1 MKKKLL
7 VGLAAAALAVI
18 PMTAA
23 TADNHENTDVYVVH
37 AFPGPD
43 VDVYVYGAGDERPE
57 DPALAGFAP
66 QDVEGPVSLPA
77 GTYTVDITAPGED
90 DALLSQDLDVPGGV
104 NVTVVAHPT
113 GEGELAVTAFVN
125 DMSDIACGEA
135 RVEVRHTAQAPEVFL
150 STGDTELGS
159 ISLGE
164 VFAADVPA
172 GDLPVTVALEDGTEL
187 IDTSLPLADSSY
199 TILHAFFEDGELSV
213 IPLGLE
219 LDCTEAEEEAEADE
233 ETEEMEAPAAEHSPG
248 EAGLASTALPVWVI
262 ALMALGALSLVV
274 PAVARKRN

>member
-1 MKKKLL
+1 MMKKFL

-23 TADNHENTDVYVVH
+23 TAQDGDTDVYVVH
-37 AFPGPD
+37 AFPGAT

-57 DPALAGFAP
+57 DPTLPDFAP
-66 QDVEGPVSLPA
+66 EDVAGPVSLPA
-77 GTYTVDITAPGED
+77 ATYTVDITLPGED
-90 DALLSQDLDVPGGV
+90 DALLSQDLEVPGGA

-113 GEGELAVTAFVN
+113 GDGDLAVTAFVN
-125 DMSDIACGEA
+125 DVSAIACGEA

-159 ISLGE
+159 ISLGQ

-187 IDTSLPLADSSY
+187 IDTTLELADSSY
-199 TILHAFFEDGELSV
+199 TILHAFFEDGALSV

-219 LDCTEAEEEAEADE
+219 LDCTEAEEEAEE
-233 ETEEMEAPAAEHSPG
+233 ETEEMEAPEAEHSPG

-262 ALMALGALSLVV
+262 ALMALGALSLVA